1 MASSRILLRP
11 SDIAAGDD
19 LARRSSARLLLGLR
33 NLWQPSLAMSHA
45 NIRVRRR
52 RTSPKRRH
60 RAASTRPFAQD
71 PAQVHQSVHA
81 APRRDTPVQPE
92 QISQQH
98 RLFTGQSFPAT
109 DDHIAVCWIDFHH
122 AASAPGLLASD
133 QSGSAAAKWVEHNRP
148 RKRAVANEIRKQP
161 NGFHCR
167 MIDRFARTVKFQHGR
182 LLPVA
187 APQVRRSVA
196 PTVENALMFVVTL
209 GDVYCCARPKQADF
223 ILRLVVCSREAGTIL
238 QPYESLVDWKFRDVG
253 SGEKSAK
260 LSPGRSENI
269 KRRTR
274 MQHLRYS

>member
-1 MASSRILLRP
+1 MASNRILLRP

-52 RTSPKRRH
+52 RTSPKRQH

-81 APRRDTPVQPE
+81 APRRDTPVLAE

-98 RLFTGQSFPAT
+98 RLFAGQSFPAT
-109 DDHIAVCWIDFHH
+109 DNHIAVGWIDFDHT
-122 AASAPGLLASD
+122 ASAPGLLASD

-161 NGFHCR
+161 DGFHRR

-187 APQVRRSVA
+187 APKMRRTISPAIKDTLVVIVVFGDFQSVNL
-196 PTVENALMFVVTL
+196 PVQTN
-209 GDVYCCARPKQADF
+209 F
-223 ILRLVVCSREAGTIL
+223 ILRLIVCARQACTVL
-238 QPYESLVDWKFRDVG
+238 
-253 SGEKSAK
+253 
-260 LSPGRSENI
+260 
-269 KRRTR
+269 
-274 MQHLRYS
+274 